1 MFLKQSSDGL
11 AYLEQLFN
19 SAVELKTLIEKLQS
33 TLNLPNADLETICV
47 HVQALKEELDSKSEK
62 LAAIEDENS
71 YSQAT
76 YNKLLAELAVKELS
90 ANIANFSIFEL
101 IGTLN
106 QLINSKKDYIS
117 RDDYLEH
124 VHITLSKIVNLDVLK
139 KKDILYEKNS
149 RIAELEKKLE
159 QILLSLSELKMK
171 VAALFTSECVPDIG
185 KFEDNFAKFQETLTA
200 DKLAASKYRYL
211 LSTGMVKEVNGTIS
225 SNQQFHV
232 NYNGK

>member
-1 MFLKQSSDGL
+1 MFLKQSSDSL

-106 QLINSKKDYIS
+106 QLINSKKDI
-117 RDDYLEH
+117 
-124 VHITLSKIVNLDVLK
+124 IVF
-139 KKDILYEKNS
+139 I
-149 RIAELEKKLE
+149 
-159 QILLSLSELKMK
+159 
-171 VAALFTSECVPDIG
+171 
-185 KFEDNFAKFQETLTA
+185 
-200 DKLAASKYRYL
+200 
-211 LSTGMVKEVNGTIS
+211 
-225 SNQQFHV
+225 
-232 NYNGK
+232 